1 MDPFF
6 LVVIAGDHIHNKK
19 VVCNY
24 SIADYFFI
32 KTLRYGVVATA
43 APGVTTQQSAEGEP
57 AAFDWAI
64 FGDGLQ
70 GVGGAGGGEATRG
83 GGEWRDAVTV
93 ELDQNQQWPRED
105 PFTGASESLPGTF

>member
-1 MDPFF
+1 M
-6 LVVIAGDHIHNKK
+6 
-19 VVCNY
+19 
-24 SIADYFFI
+24 
-32 KTLRYGVVATA
+32 
-43 APGVTTQQSAEGEP
+43 TTQQSAQGEP

-64 FGDGLQ
+64 LGDGFQ